1 MIMEIQ
7 KNVPLPLIPVMHM
20 RGHNACDNLA
30 LFLRDHIYKHDKI
43 VASNIV
49 WPSGKP
55 AKKGQPM
62 RCGSC
67 GHLGIICVQPNS
79 DPRSYIMMG

>member
-7 KNVPLPLIPVMHM
+7 KKSAAGLIPVMHM

-30 LFLRDHIYKHDKI
+30 LFLKEHIYENDRI
-43 VASNIV
+43 LASNIV

-62 RCGSC
+62 ICGSC
-67 GHLGIICVQPNS
+67 GHHGMICVLPGS
-79 DPRSYIMMG
+79 DPRSYILMG